1 MKPSISFMLIVLMV
15 AILINGCTKNI
26 EPFPSSA
33 TLSPSL
39 SVPLGEG
46 GVSLSKT
53 LQTLGVPVVN
63 LLEDVPPW
71 ATYGF
76 VYVVDTIPLNL
87 TEVYNRADSITYL
100 MVRTNIWNQFPL
112 GGRAQVFFLD
122 ANNAAIDQLYEDMV
136 SVGPAEHG
144 SHGEVVNTAF
154 ETYETSF
161 NISRISL
168 LSAAQKVVIYAG
180 LEITDEGVSESN
192 ISYFDQ
198 YQLRVQVA
206 IRVDFSMNLNY

>member
-1 MKPSISFMLIVLMV
+1 MKPAGAVELIILTAASML
-15 AILINGCTKNI
+15 NGCTKNV
-26 EPFPSSA
+26 EPFPTSA

-46 GVSLSKT
+46 GVSLTKT
-53 LQTLGVPVVN
+53 LQTLGIPVVN
-63 LLEDVPPW
+63 LLEDVPQW

-76 VYVVDTIPLNL
+76 VYVADTIPLNL
-87 TEVYNRADSITYL
+87 TEVYNRGDSITYL
-100 MVRTNIWNQFPL
+100 MVRTNVWNQFPL

-122 ANNAAIDQLYEDMV
+122 ANNQVIDQLYEDMV

-154 ETYETSF
+154 ESNETSF
-161 NISRISL
+161 NTSRINL

-192 ISYFDQ
+192 ITYFDQ

-206 IRVDFSMNLNY
+206 LQVDFIMNLN